1 MRGLIPAYYL
11 TLSAANICLLTFAY
25 GKLAAPAA
33 AVAVPAMAEKRRRVV
48 SKLNSSERASA
59 FEGKHMVLSQEI
71 GFGV

>member
-48 SKLNSSERASA
+48 SKLSMFRKMTSVNGPYPRGGHAPV
-59 FEGKHMVLSQEI
+59 GQ
-71 GFGV
+71 